1 MTSGPPPAAS
11 KWQLFARFRAV
22 KGEGFD
28 RPKRVKTRRARGEQ
42 AEARW
47 ELALLGLVVSVGLG
61 VAAGLGAVAVCVP
74 PDEELQPASKT
85 AAVRI
90 VVASFSVTSV

>member
-1 MTSGPPPAAS
+1 
-11 KWQLFARFRAV
+11 LV
-22 KGEGFD
+22 
-28 RPKRVKTRRARGEQ
+28 
-42 AEARW
+42 
-47 ELALLGLVVSVGLG
+47 GLVVSVGLG